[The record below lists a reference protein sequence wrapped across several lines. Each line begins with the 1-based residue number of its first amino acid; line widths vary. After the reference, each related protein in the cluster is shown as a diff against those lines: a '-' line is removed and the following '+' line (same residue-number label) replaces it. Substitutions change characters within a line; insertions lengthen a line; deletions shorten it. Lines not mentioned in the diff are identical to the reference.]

1 MPNLTGWKPDDTDF
15 WKNTGNRYV
24 RHLPVLQLIL
34 LLAGSSVWM
43 GWSVLSAL
51 MADSSW
57 GFSPQEL
64 FSLIYIAGFSGAALR
79 LCGRFL
85 VFQLGTRAVIW
96 SGIIGIWI
104 SLIAIF
110 WVFKESDTPLWAFRI
125 AAACCGFGAVVLP
138 QITSINRYIY
148 PRRMR
153 FISQEMPIGLGDAG
167 LILIMVMIPT
177 IIYWN
182 PPLKNIFTEYVLIHD
197 SSNLIGVIHEGHGL
211 WFQWLILPIAGMCLL
226 AAWLNRFSP
235 AVNIQ
240 NMMLIRSAGIF
251 SWGRS
256 WLLLLLVI
264 LASIGI
270 PYLSN
275 NSMITG
281 AFPAVREMS
290 IFIVIFLV
298 IFAMQNLAGNQI
310 FAEQQLKALANR
322 EVHILA
328 LMYLM
333 GHGSFLGL
341 SVSLPLLTDLIFSY
355 IPTDGHTGSRINPA
369 APSILSYCWIGP
381 LLGLSARAAGSWMS
395 KHINPGKI
403 HQVALFALFLST
415 VGMALTIT
423 SALSSP
429 NPEFYFF
436 RFYMITLLFFIASG
450 MSSGSITSLAIK
462 KIPANYADHSLIWI
476 ISISSFGFFYI
487 PALFAD
493 HWQSAGPAAV
503 LSGLSIFYLTGM
515 IINWFFYWRKGEE
528 SLS

>member
-15 WKNTGNRYV
+15 WKNTGNSNV

-51 MADSSW
+51 MADSNW
-57 GFSPQEL
+57 AFTPKEL

-79 LCGRFL
+79 LCGRFI
-85 VFQLGTRAVIW
+85 VFQLGSRAAIW

-125 AAACCGFGAVVLP
+125 AAACSGFGAVILT
-138 QITSINRYIY
+138 QITSINRYLY

-153 FISQEMPIGLGDAG
+153 FISQEIPLGLGDAG

-182 PPLKNIFTEYVLIHD
+182 PPLKNIFTEYFLNHD
-197 SSNLIGVIHEGHGL
+197 SSDLIGVMHQGQKL
-211 WFQWLILPIAGMCLL
+211 WFQWLVFPLAGMCLL

-235 AVNIQ
+235 AINVQ
-240 NMMLIRSAGIF
+240 NMTFVTSVRMSAWI
-251 SWGRS
+251 RS
-256 WLLLLLVI
+256 WLLI
-264 LASIGI
+264 LAVIATSIGI
-270 PYLSN
+270 SYVSYDN
-275 NSMITG
+275 MITS
-281 AFPAVREMS
+281 AFPAIREMS
-290 IFIVIFLV
+290 IFIIIFIV
-298 IFAMQNLAGNQI
+298 IFAMQNLSGNQV
-310 FAEQQLKALANR
+310 FTEQQVKALANR

-341 SVSLPLLTDLIFSY
+341 SVSLPLLTDLVFSY
-355 IPTDGHTGSRINPA
+355 IPADGHTGTLINPA
-369 APSILSYCWIGP
+369 APSIYAYCWIGP
-381 LLGLSARAAGSWMS
+381 ILALSARAAGSWMS

-403 HQVALFALFLST
+403 HQIALSALFLST
-415 VGMALTIT
+415 VGMAMTIT
-423 SALSSP
+423 SALSSS

-436 RFYMITLLFFIASG
+436 RFHMITLLFFIASG
-450 MSSGSITSLAIK
+450 ISSGSITSLALK
-462 KIPANYADHSLIWI
+462 KIPANYAGHSLIWI
-476 ISISSFGFFYI
+476 TGISSFGFFYI

-493 HWQSAGPAAV
+493 HWKNSGPAAV
-503 LSGLSIFYLTGM
+503 LSGLSIFYLAGM
-515 IINWFFYWRKGEE
+515 VINWFFYWRKGEE
-528 SLS
+528 SLG